1 MAGYPQGKPN
11 NLILS
16 SPHLDDIVPLK
27 FGGASDAEVARYL
40 CEIDDLPEG
49 TISREMVS
57 LYLKKHY
64 GSSSPEKWVAMR
76 DVEVKQEYR
85 SDARA
90 ALSDMKQEM
99 AVARA
104 AGDFRAI
111 SAMSKEVR
119 EWMVRAAI
127 WDGLAE
133 KAEEQTHNFNIKI
146 SDSDREKDAL
156 IAAVKEWLMDKPE
169 AWDAIKHRA
178 KQLFTDPS
186 APKLIDASF
195 TDKSISA
202 D

>member
-76 DVEVKQEYR
+76 AVEGKQEDR
-85 SDARA
+85 SAARGG
-90 ALSDMKQEM
+90 
-99 AVARA
+99 
-104 AGDFRAI
+104 GDFRAI
-111 SAMSKEVR
+111 SGMSKEVR

-146 SDSDREKDAL
+146 SDSDREKDAV
-156 IAAVKEWLMDKPE
+156 IAAMKEWLLDRPNDWE
-169 AWDAIKHRA
+169 FIKKRA
-178 KQLFTDPS
+178 KQLFDNPN
-186 APKLIDASF
+186 APKTIDASF
-195 TDKSISA
+195 TDKSIS
-202 D
+202 DE

>member
-1 MAGYPQGKPN
+1 
-11 NLILS
+11 
-16 SPHLDDIVPLK
+16 
-27 FGGASDAEVARYL
+27 
-40 CEIDDLPEG
+40 
-49 TISREMVS
+49 
-57 LYLKKHY
+57 
-64 GSSSPEKWVAMR
+64 
-76 DVEVKQEYR
+76 
-85 SDARA
+85 
-90 ALSDMKQEM
+90 M